1 MVTDRKSF
9 AAFDLRGIYGYL
21 TSCEESFPNA
31 LRVPLCVVGFRR
43 KKAGNVAD
51 FRAIRTRGRNRP
63 ISPRRGGTLWTTK
76 HGNNLTVEQNGSDKR
91 DK

>member
-9 AAFDLRGIYGYL
+9 AFDLRGIYYL

-31 LRVPLCVVGFRR
+31 LRVPLCVVGFRLRR

-51 FRAIRTRGRNRP
+51 FRAIRTRGTNRP
-63 ISPRRGGTLWTTK
+63 IAATG
-76 HGNNLTVEQNGSDKR
+76 R
-91 DK
+91 DPLDDETRE